1 MKADLYN
8 RISEIS
14 DPAECM
20 TAARLAITKTEKELC
35 ELEIR
40 IRSNAEQLKQLK
52 TLEDSIKKLEKAL
65 ETAKEKNTALA
76 LSEQNLLTSL
86 SMLKVQVKELQERL
100 EGQNAAEIEENLKMM
115 KTQKRELE
123 LEESSAKAKM
133 EKYQRDMASLDSAV
147 ETLEKQIGKR
157 EELKE
162 TELSEMLER
171 LETKKT
177 GTLKQREQLHSA
189 LQNNR
194 KIYEKVC
201 TWQNLMEQTEQEY
214 IWVHS
219 LADTAAGTLNGK
231 RKIELETYVQMAYF
245 DRILRRANIRLMTMS
260 SGQYELKR
268 SETSGNKKDKSGL
281 ELNVIDHYNGSERSV
296 KTLSGGETFQASLSL
311 ALGLSDEIQS
321 MAGGIQLDAMFVDE
335 GFGSLDE
342 DALDQAVKALGN
354 LADGKKLVGIIS
366 HVAELKDR
374 IEKKIVITKKRDW
387 EGVGSIVRISDGVI

>member
-1 MKADLYN
+1 MCRKSTQSRFPCVMRAAYGMDTWETLFLNAQAGILAQDLEEGIPCPVCGSCHHPAPAELAEEIPDQEELKLRKKEAERAGAKSERLSERAGNLKENLDLEIKRIVELPAVLKADLYN

-133 EKYQRDMASLDSAV
+133 EKYQRDMAELGFCGWN
-147 ETLEKQIGKR
+147 TGKTDR
-157 EELKE
+157 
-162 TELSEMLER
+162 
-171 LETKKT
+171 KKRRAEGN
-177 GTLKQREQLHSA
+177 GTLRDAGMPGDEK
-189 LQNNR
+189 NR
-194 KIYEKVC
+194 NIK
-201 TWQNLMEQTEQEY
+201 TAGTAPFGFTEQPEDLREGL
-214 IWVHS
+214 H
-219 LADTAAGTLNGK
+219 LAESHGTDRTGIYLGPLTCGHGSRDTEWKA
-231 RKIELETYVQMAYF
+231 E
-245 DRILRRANIRLMTMS
+245 DRT
-260 SGQYELKR
+260 
-268 SETSGNKKDKSGL
+268 
-281 ELNVIDHYNGSERSV
+281 
-296 KTLSGGETFQASLSL
+296 
-311 ALGLSDEIQS
+311 
-321 MAGGIQLDAMFVDE
+321 
-335 GFGSLDE
+335 
-342 DALDQAVKALGN
+342 
-354 LADGKKLVGIIS
+354 
-366 HVAELKDR
+366 
-374 IEKKIVITKKRDW
+374 
-387 EGVGSIVRISDGVI
+387 